1 MKNASETGMT
11 NQAIEK
17 VIEHAVQRAVDR
29 AVEGCV
35 ERSLDKIADKLLEQ
49 LTASLADMTTDQR
62 IAVIAGFIKA
72 TLQAGDGANVV
83 PSQESAAPRLSEG
96 MDSLVPAAAHACQE
110 GSAANATPLLGL
122 GKRLGLNYGDGLEY
136 QRNLRGDN

>member
-1 MKNASETGMT
+1 MKNASETAMT
-11 NQAIEK
+11 NQAIEQ

-49 LTASLADMTTDQR
+49 LTASLADMTPDQR
-62 IAVIAGFIKA
+62 IAVIAGFVKA
-72 TLQAGDGANVV
+72 SLQAGDGANVV
-83 PSQESAAPRLSEG
+83 RSQESAAPSLSAG

-110 GSAANATPLLGL
+110 GSAANVTPLLGL
-122 GKRLGLNYGDGLEY
+122 GKRLGINYGDGLEY
-136 QRNLRGDN
+136 QKNVRSDN